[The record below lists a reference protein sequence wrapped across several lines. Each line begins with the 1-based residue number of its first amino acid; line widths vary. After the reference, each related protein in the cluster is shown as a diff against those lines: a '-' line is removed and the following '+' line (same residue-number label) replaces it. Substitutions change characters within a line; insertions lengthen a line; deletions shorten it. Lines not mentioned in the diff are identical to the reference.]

1 MTKWHLA
8 RWIYTAFRS
17 KFFHCRGV
25 LRMTRDGS
33 CMPDALFSPW
43 TGAEVHWC
51 ICHLHVCKYS
61 MTTTSISLNSLPFPI
76 ATTPQPSRGS
86 VQTAKGRSSF
96 PGSLEARLIFSW
108 IKVEISP
115 MVKKKK
121 ILLQPLGWSSN
132 ISKAGRKT
140 FTKGNKK
147 ELQPVASQ
155 PPQGSLPLTAEP
167 NLLHLASFEFTQGE
181 HNQ

>member
-61 MTTTSISLNSLPFPI
+61 MTTSSISLNSLPFPI

-108 IKVEISP
+108 IKVKISP
-115 MVKKKK
+115 MVKKKNPTPDLRMIFK
-121 ILLQPLGWSSN
+121 YLQGRQKN
-132 ISKAGRKT
+132 IYQRQQKR
-140 FTKGNKK
+140 
-147 ELQPVASQ
+147 ASISGLSASPGKSAPHSWAQ
-155 PPQGSLPLTAEP
+155 PPPSCFLWVHSGRA
-167 NLLHLASFEFTQGE
+167 
-181 HNQ
+181 